1 MFSTF
6 RILYIA
12 LLFLAGL
19 TLQAQTAVPD
29 SLRLT
34 PDSPGFTPDSLR
46 LAPDSPGGTPDSL
59 RLAPDTLAS
68 PRAVLEAPVTY
79 TSTDSTIITAGN
91 RAYLY
96 GAGHVTYQQ
105 LELESEI
112 IEMSLDS
119 SLVFATYGLDSI
131 GNEFG
136 YPLFKEG
143 EQQYESKSMR
153 YNFKTKKGYI
163 TSVIT
168 QQGEGYVTAARTKKL
183 ENDIL
188 NMADGKY
195 TTCDDHDHP
204 HFYIQMS
211 RAKVRPKKNIVT
223 GPAYLVI
230 EDVPL
235 YPIGLPFAFFPFSEK
250 YSSGILFPSFG
261 DDSKRGFWLR
271 DFGYYFALSD
281 YIDLALTGNVYTK
294 GSWGAQARAGYRKR
308 YKFSGNFFTEY
319 IVTKDG
325 DKGMP
330 DYNLAKDFKLTWTHT
345 QDAKANPFR
354 TFSASVN
361 YSTSS
366 YDRNNT
372 PGYSRPSSTENSK
385 NSSVSI
391 SQRFPNSPLNISTTM
406 NVNQVSRTG
415 SLNVTLPDVNIS
427 MSRIYPLKRKRAI
440 GKDRWYEKISLSY
453 TGSLSNRINT
463 YDSLFFKSNILR
475 DWENGMRHSI
485 PVSATFNVLKYINI
499 TPSFNYS
506 ERWST
511 KQIKQEYDVQQNRMT
526 PTDTTYG
533 FYRNY
538 DYSASLGVSTT
549 VYGMFQPLPF
559 LGGFVKMIRHK
570 LDISAS
576 LNYSPDFGDPKYGF
590 YKRYQ
595 YYDQNGAN
603 QTVTYSPFAGGA
615 YGPPSAGKSGSLSI
629 SFANNIEAKVRSN
642 KDSIGEKKIT
652 IIDNFSVGTGYNMMA
667 DSLNWSD
674 ISLSLRLKLS
684 KSYSINLSG
693 ALEPY
698 VFAFDRPGGT
708 VYRSNTLRVLNG
720 KGFGRLRGTSTSF
733 SYTFNNDTF
742 RKLFGGKED
751 KTVENENDPLDEEV
765 DPLDAYNRDRDLVA
779 PETALGGGK
788 RLRGQKKAEGDSDA
802 DGYWINGFPWSFSFN
817 YSLTLGWDMSKF
829 DYDKR
834 EYPYRLTHAL
844 SFSGNVQPTK
854 NWQFNFNAT
863 YDFDSKKI
871 TYLTCNISRNLHCFT
886 MTASVVPVGYYKSY
900 FFSVAVSSSLL
911 KDLKYERRN
920 SYRDGMQWY

>member
-1 MFSTF
+1 M
-6 RILYIA
+6 
-12 LLFLAGL
+12 
-19 TLQAQTAVPD
+19 QAQTDVSSAGRAALDGQEGRLPDIAPPD
-29 SLRLT
+29 SVT
-34 PDSPGFTPDSLR
+34 VSPDAIP
-46 LAPDSPGGTPDSL
+46 
-59 RLAPDTLAS
+59 PDTIPPS
-68 PRAVLEAPVTY
+68 KNVLEAPVTY
-79 TSTDSTIITAGN
+79 HSTDSMIITADN
-91 RAYLY
+91 KAYLY
-96 GAGHVTYQQ
+96 GEGHVAYQQ
-105 LELESEI
+105 LELDAEK
-112 IEMSLDS
+112 IEMSMDS
-119 SLVFATYGLDSI
+119 SLVYATFGLDSI
-131 GNEFG
+131 GSEFG

-163 TSVIT
+163 TNVIT
-168 QQGEGYVTAARTKKL
+168 QQGEGYVTSARTKKM

-188 NMADGKY
+188 NMANGKY

-204 HFYIQMS
+204 HFYIQMT
-211 RAKVRPKKNIVT
+211 RAKVRPNKNIVT
-223 GPAYLVI
+223 GPVYLVI

-235 YPIGLPFAFFPFSEK
+235 YPIGLPFAFFPFSDK

-261 DDSKRGFWLR
+261 DDSRLGFWLR

-281 YIDLALTGNVYTK
+281 YMDLALTGNIYTK
-294 GSWGAQARAGYRKR
+294 GSWGFQARSGYRKR

-325 DKGMP
+325 DKGLP
-330 DYNLAKDFKLTWTHT
+330 DYSLSKDFKVTWTHT
-345 QDAKANPFR
+345 QDPKANPFR

-372 PGYSRPSSTENSK
+372 PGYTRPSSTENSK
-385 NSSVSI
+385 NSSVSV
-391 SQRFPNSPLNISTTM
+391 SQRFPNSPFNISATM

-427 MSRIYPLKRKRAI
+427 MTRIYPLKRKRAI

-453 TGSLSNRINT
+453 TGALSNRINT
-463 YDSLFFKSNILR
+463 YDSLFFKSNILK
-475 DWENGMRHSI
+475 DWDNGMKHSI

-511 KQIKQEYDVQQNRMT
+511 KQVKQEYDIQQNRMM
-526 PTDTTYG
+526 PSDTTYG

-538 DYSASLGVSTT
+538 DYSASVGASTT
-549 VYGMFQPLPF
+549 VYGYFQPLPF

-570 LDISAS
+570 LDISTS
-576 LNYSPDFGDPKYGF
+576 VSYSPDFGDPKYGF

-595 YYDQNGAN
+595 YYDQNGVN
-603 QTVTYSPFAGGA
+603 QTMTYSPFTSGA
-615 YGPPSAGKSGSLSI
+615 YGPPSAGKSGNVSI

-642 KDSIGEKKIT
+642 RDSIGEKKIT
-652 IIDNFSVGTGYNMMA
+652 LIDNLSIGTGYNMMA

-684 KSYSINLSG
+684 KSYSVNLSG
-693 ALEPY
+693 SLEPY
-698 VFAFDRPGGT
+698 VFNFDRAGGA
-708 VYRSNTLRVLNG
+708 VYRSNNLRIRNG

-733 SYTFNNDTF
+733 SYTFNNETF
-742 RKLFGGKED
+742 KKLFGGKEEKGGEGENAHD
-751 KTVENENDPLDEEV
+751 HDHEGENEDALDT
-765 DPLDAYNRDRDLVA
+765 YNRDRDLVSS
-779 PETALGGGK
+779 ENALGGGG
-788 RLRGQKKAEGDSDA
+788 RLRGQKKEVGDADA
-802 DGYWINGFPWSFSFN
+802 DGYWVNSFPWSLSFN

-829 DYDKR
+829 NYEKK
-834 EYPYRLTHAL
+834 EYPYKLTHAL
-844 SFSGNVQPTK
+844 SFSGNAQPTK

-871 TYLTCNISRNLHCFT
+871 TYLTCNLSRNLHCFT
-886 MTASVVPVGYYKSY
+886 MTASFVPVGYYKSY

-911 KDLKYERRN
+911 KDLKYDRRSN
-920 SYRDGMQWY
+920 SRDVSQWY